1 MRTLSPRRRRR
12 APRAPSSP
20 TDAGGPFRS
29 LLSDYRLTAAAEGSA
44 PETLRTQTQSIARF
58 IRWAET
64 SGVRGPA
71 QVSPQIVQAY
81 QRHLNQYRKRD
92 GQPLSIGAQLVSLA
106 ALKAWFKWMVRERD
120 LPANPAG
127 WIRLP
132 RLPANLPA
140 AILGL
145 PTIEA
150 LLALADTGTA
160 TGLRDRA
167 LFELLYATGVRRM
180 ELANLVLQD
189 IDLSEGVVMV
199 RLGKGRKDRLLPVGQ
214 RACRWIGAYLD
225 RARPALRTQSSG
237 AALFI
242 DEFGRPLGSRYL
254 GDLTRRYLEA
264 AGVRARGS
272 CHLFRHAM
280 ATHMLDN
287 GADIRHIQAMLG
299 HARLET
305 TQIYTRVAIGKLKAV
320 HAATHPTAGLVGGG
334 PAAPVPA
341 PPSGSAPRGAV
352 ADPAAAAE
360 NVPMSGTRKPG

>member
-1 MRTLSPRRRRR
+1 MRTLSPMRRRR
-12 APRAPSSP
+12 APRIPSCRI
-20 TDAGGPFRS
+20 DAEGPFRTM
-29 LLSDYRLTAAAEGSA
+29 LSNYRLTAAAEGSA
-44 PETLRTQTQSIARF
+44 PETLRTQTQCIARF
-58 IRWAET
+58 IQWAEA
-64 SGVRGPA
+64 SGIGDHA
-71 QVSPQIVQAY
+71 GVSPRTVQAY

-92 GQPLSIGAQLVSLA
+92 GKPLSIGAQLVSLA

-145 PTIEA
+145 PTIEG
-150 LLALADTGTA
+150 LLALADTGTS

-167 LFELLYATGVRRM
+167 LFELLYATGLRRM
-180 ELANLVLQD
+180 ELVNLALED
-189 IDLSEGVVMV
+189 IDLSDGVVMV
-199 RLGKGRKDRLLPVGQ
+199 RHGKGRKDRLLPVGR
-214 RACRWIGAYLD
+214 RACHWIGAYLGK
-225 RARPALRTQSSG
+225 ARPMLRTQASG

-242 DEFGRPLGSRYL
+242 DEFGRPLSSRYL
-254 GDLTRRYLEA
+254 GDLARRYLDA

-320 HAATHPTAGLVGGG
+320 HAATHPTASLNGLQPVAPNPFLQAGSAAPGAIANS
-334 PAAPVPA
+334 AAPVENA
-341 PPSGSAPRGAV
+341 P
-352 ADPAAAAE
+352 
-360 NVPMSGTRKPG
+360 

>member
-1 MRTLSPRRRRR
+1 M
-12 APRAPSSP
+12 
-20 TDAGGPFRS
+20 
-29 LLSDYRLTAAAEGSA
+29 LSDYRLTAAAEGSA
-44 PETLRTQTQSIARF
+44 PETLRTQTQCIARF
-58 IRWAET
+58 IQWVEAAGIGDCAE
-64 SGVRGPA
+64 
-71 QVSPQIVQAY
+71 VSPRAVEAY

-120 LPANPAG
+120 LPSNPAG

-150 LLALADTGTA
+150 LLSLADTGTP

-167 LFELLYATGVRRM
+167 LFELLYATGLRRM
-180 ELANLVLQD
+180 ELANLALED

-199 RLGKGRKDRLLPVGQ
+199 RHGKGRKDRLLPVGQ
-214 RACRWIGAYLD
+214 RACRWIGAWLD
-225 RARPALRTQSSG
+225 RARPSLRTQASG

-242 DEFGRPLGSRYL
+242 DEFGRPLSSRYL
-254 GDLTRRYLEA
+254 GDLTRRYLDA

-320 HAATHPTAGLVGGG
+320 HAATHPTASLDRLRPVAPDRLPG
-334 PAAPVPA
+334 PSVSGPGTIADSIAPV
-341 PPSGSAPRGAV
+341 
-352 ADPAAAAE
+352 E
-360 NVPMSGTRKPG
+360 NVPVMGREKPE